1 MAPMH
6 VKLGTVVASRTQTE
20 LFPPAAEVFDAD
32 VLPLADRVSP
42 VVSFEL
48 GLANPAWRGRGVFLF
63 TEDPAPGF
71 LSWRMTEAGRVT
83 KLTFDLA
90 PTEPLRLEQSL
101 NALSGRFVSFDDHD
115 VEVDLERVV
124 DDWSVFTKAID
135 PDFSKQVLR
144 RLRFGGV
151 PCWMQRKTTEL
162 EGDFVGEFPGAFAKL
177 DSRTLYLFSVDGV
190 EFQQVVEM
198 T

>member
-1 MAPMH
+1 MTRMH
-6 VKLGTVVASRTQTE
+6 VKLGTVVASRTPTE
-20 LFPPAAEVFDAD
+20 LFPLPSEVFEAD

-83 KLTFDLA
+83 KLTFDLP

-135 PDFSKQVLR
+135 PDYRKQVLR

-190 EFQQVVEM
+190 EFQQFVEM

>member
-1 MAPMH
+1 MTRMH
-6 VKLGTVVASRTQTE
+6 VMLGTVVAGRTQTE
-20 LFPPAAEVFDAD
+20 LFPPAAEVFEAD
-32 VLPLADRVSP
+32 VLPLADRVAP

-101 NALSGRFVSFDDHD
+101 NTLSGRFVSFDDHD
-115 VEVDLERVV
+115 VEVDLARVV
-124 DDWSVFTKAID
+124 DDWSVFTRAID
-135 PDFSKQVLR
+135 PDFRKQVLR

-177 DSRTLYLFSVDGV
+177 DSRTLYLFSADGV

>member
-190 EFQQVVEM
+190 EFQQFVEM

>member
-115 VEVDLERVV
+115 VEVDLARVV

-190 EFQQVVEM
+190 EFQQFVEM